1 MDLQEFLRQS
11 LVDIVSAVREAKKAD
26 PGIAPDLAKPDG
38 DAVLLRTVAPFKAA
52 FLVEFD
58 IAVTVSR
65 ESSAGGSVGGGIIQ
79 VLSAKVDAKTE
90 STNESVSRIK
100 FTVPITYSR

>member
-1 MDLQEFLRQS
+1 MDLHEFLRQS
-11 LVDIVSAVREAKKAD
+11 LVDIVSAVKKARESE
-26 PGIAPDLAKPDG
+26 PGVASNLGKPDG
-38 DAVLLRTVAPFKAA
+38 TDTVLRTTAPFASA

-58 IAVTVSR
+58 IAVTVGR

-79 VLSAKVDAKTE
+79 VLSAKIDAKTE

-100 FTVPITYSR
+100 FSVPVTYMR